1 MLVSKSS
8 CMSFVLLRHSLGGK
22 VFNPTKKDLEVLVDG
37 KLDVSQQGAVSWAAS
52 KVVWPAGLE

>member
-1 MLVSKSS
+1 
-8 CMSFVLLRHSLGGK
+8 MSFVLLRHSLGGK